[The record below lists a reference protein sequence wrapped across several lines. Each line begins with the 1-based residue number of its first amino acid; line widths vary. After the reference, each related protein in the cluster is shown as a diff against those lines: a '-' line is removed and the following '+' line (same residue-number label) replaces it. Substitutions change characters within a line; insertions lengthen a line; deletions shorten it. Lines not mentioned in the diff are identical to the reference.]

1 MGTGAPA
8 RLLVLHC
15 PCIIQRPSLSL
26 EHPLSLVNKQTRAP
40 PPQASKRCFL
50 LTTAPAGNFHLGTP
64 PPKQKNHPRGPEG
77 CWGRVPERSR
87 DLPEATGCQQW
98 CQDSPSWVPVKAG
111 AVGLLLG
118 APPALGRAE
127 LGTSPERERKT
138 SPPGTYTGSRHP
150 VPQLC
155 PPRAHQPR
163 DLAGAR
169 RAWSGAQSCR
179 RPTSR
184 GAG

>member
-1 MGTGAPA
+1 MTPCIGCRGVGTGAPA

-98 CQDSPSWVPVKAG
+98 CQDSPSWVPRRGWSCRSSLRGTPRTGK
-111 AVGLLLG
+111 
-118 APPALGRAE
+118 GRA
-127 LGTSPERERKT
+127 GDKPRKREKNI
-138 SPPGTYTGSRHP
+138 PPWYIHR
-150 VPQLC
+150 L
-155 PPRAHQPR
+155 
-163 DLAGAR
+163 
-169 RAWSGAQSCR
+169 
-179 RPTSR
+179 
-184 GAG
+184 